1 MAVRTSINRQAAEE
15 EAEVDVLKSRLEST
29 AQIQRK
35 IEARL
40 AEVTVT
46 GKSLDESAKPLTGAI
61 KSPQKLLES
70 TSCVPQRTR
79 PAWPRPSRAYWSVA
93 HRESTSLTVASVR
106 RYTDRPGRHRE
117 NE

>member
-1 MAVRTSINRQAAEE
+1 MAVRTTINRQAAEE

-40 AEVTVT
+40 AEVMVT
-46 GKSLDESAKPLTGAI
+46 GKGLDESAKPLTGAI

-70 TSCVPQRTR
+70 TCLD
-79 PAWPRPSRAYWSVA
+79 A
-93 HRESTSLTVASVR
+93 
-106 RYTDRPGRHRE
+106 
-117 NE
+117 

>member
-1 MAVRTSINRQAAEE
+1 MAVRTSVNRQAAEE

-46 GKSLDESAKPLTGAI
+46 GKGLDESAKPLTGAI

-70 TSCVPQRTR
+70 MCRSAGGALP
-79 PAWPRPSRAYWSVA
+79 
-93 HRESTSLTVASVR
+93 
-106 RYTDRPGRHRE
+106 
-117 NE
+117 

>member
-1 MAVRTSINRQAAEE
+1 MAVRMSINRQAAEE

-46 GKSLDESAKPLTGAI
+46 GKGLDESARPLTGAI
-61 KSPQKLLES
+61 KKPQKLLES
-70 TSCVPQRTR
+70 TC
-79 PAWPRPSRAYWSVA
+79 PAWLRA
-93 HRESTSLTVASVR
+93 
-106 RYTDRPGRHRE
+106 
-117 NE
+117 

>member
-70 TSCVPQRTR
+70 TSSVPHRTR
-79 PAWPRPSRAYWSVA
+79 PTWPRPSRACWLSS
-93 HRESTSLTVASVR
+93 HRKSTWLTVASFR
-106 RYTDRPGRHRE
+106 RHTNRPGRHRE
-117 NE
+117 DE